1 MLQLTVYDILKRETF
16 SIPLLK
22 CLENRRPPANQC
34 GIHSLAI
41 NPSRSILA
49 TGAENTKDI
58 AFYKLPTFDPLAI
71 GEVIIP
77 IFSFLRSYGIL
88 SFSFSKAHAYLYT

>member
-1 MLQLTVYDILKRETF
+1 MQLSVYDIFKREIF

-41 NPSRSILA
+41 NPSHSVLA

-71 GEVIIP
+71 GEVFHHFII
-77 IFSFLRSYGIL
+77 FKDFFRFQIL
-88 SFSFSKAHAYLYT
+88 EII